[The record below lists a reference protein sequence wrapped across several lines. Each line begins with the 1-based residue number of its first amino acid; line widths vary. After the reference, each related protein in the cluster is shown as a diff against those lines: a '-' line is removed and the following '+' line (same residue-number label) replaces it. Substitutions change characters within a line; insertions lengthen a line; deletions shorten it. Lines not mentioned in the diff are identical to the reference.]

1 MSNFKVRCIA
11 RSSAAV
17 SPSSCLLE
25 MPSSTPLVF
34 LDSSSGRGLS
44 AIAFEPDDAVVG
56 RVSPAVSTSEKW
68 PLSNIDPA
76 QELERACQGENWS
89 FDAGL
94 PQIGVGWI
102 GWFSFECG
110 HAYESFPWNAPYPDS
125 WPDYN
130 FGRYRQAL
138 VWTPD
143 GRAMLLYAFCDDLPD
158 ASADALVLFEDVI
171 AKAECKQVDLAPQ
184 KQKLKAE
191 KGAAYQDGV
200 KQLRSLIAEG
210 ELFQANLSHEMSGKF
225 KGNAREL
232 YVSLRGEQPTE
243 LSCYWE
249 DQSGRSLISH
259 SPESFL
265 NVNGAEIVSRP
276 IKGTAHREQDAQLD
290 AEAAEQLNANE
301 KEMAE
306 LNMIVDMTR
315 NDLGRIATVGQVAV
329 ENAGSVVSYPTLHH
343 REAIIRA
350 RWRPQTGL
358 AKLIAATFPPASI
371 SGAPKVRALQ
381 AIAEIEQR
389 SRGAYCGS
397 LGYWVPSA
405 SPHGEFSVLIR
416 TACIAKGTLRLAVGA
431 GIVWDSDPQAEWEET
446 LLKGRYLRDE

>member
-1 MSNFKVRCIA
+1 M
-11 RSSAAV
+11 
-17 SPSSCLLE
+17 LE
-25 MPSSTPLVF
+25 MPSTSSLVF

-44 AIAFEPDDAVVG
+44 AISFNPDDAVVG
-56 RVSPAVSTSEKW
+56 RISPAVSTSEKW
-68 PLSNIDPA
+68 PLANIDPA
-76 QELERACQGENWS
+76 QELERACCDEHWT

-94 PQIGVGWI
+94 PQIGVGWV
-102 GWFSFECG
+102 GWFAFECG
-110 HAYESFPWNAPYPDS
+110 HAYESFPWNAPYPDG
-125 WPDYN
+125 WPDYS
-130 FGRYRQAL
+130 FGRYRQAI
-138 VWTPD
+138 VWMPD
-143 GRAMLLYAFCDDLPD
+143 GRAMLLYAFCDQLPD
-158 ASADALVLFEDVI
+158 TSADALSLFESVI
-171 AKAECKQVDLAPQ
+171 ARAETRKEDIKPQ
-184 KQKLKAE
+184 KQRLIVE

-200 KQLRSLIAEG
+200 KQLRSLIADG
-210 ELFQANLSHEMSGKF
+210 ELFQANLSHEMSGPF
-225 KGNAREL
+225 HGNPREL
-232 YVSLRGEQPTE
+232 YVSLRSGQPTE
-243 LSCYWE
+243 SSCYWE

-265 NVNGAEIVSRP
+265 TVRGSEIISQP
-276 IKGTAHREQDAQLD
+276 IKGTASREQDSDLD
-290 AEAAEQLNANE
+290 DKAAAQLNANE
-301 KEMAE
+301 KEVSE
-306 LNMIVDMTR
+306 LNMIVDMAR

-329 ENAGSVVSYPTLHH
+329 ESAGDVVSYPTVHH
-343 REAIIRA
+343 REATIRA
-350 RWRPQTGL
+350 RWQPKTGL

-416 TACIAKGTLRLAVGA
+416 TASIAKGVLRLAVGA

>member
-1 MSNFKVRCIA
+1 M
-11 RSSAAV
+11 
-17 SPSSCLLE
+17 
-25 MPSSTPLVF
+25 
-34 LDSSSGRGLS
+34 S
-44 AIAFEPDDAVVG
+44 AIAFNPDDMVSG

-76 QELERACQGENWS
+76 QEVERACSEENWQ

-130 FGRYRQAL
+130 FGRYRQAI

-143 GRAMLLYAFCDDLPD
+143 GRAILLYAFCDTLPD
-158 ASADALVLFEDVI
+158 CSPDAIRLFEDLMSRVSD
-171 AKAECKQVDLAPQ
+171 AEPQ
-184 KQKLKAE
+184 LEAQKKTLTTISAADYQSGVAE
-191 KGAAYQDGV
+191 
-200 KQLRSLIAEG
+200 LRSLIADG
-210 ELFQANLSHEMSGKF
+210 ELFQANLSHEMSGPF
-225 KGNAREL
+225 VGNPREL
-232 YVSLRGEQPTE
+232 YVSLRKEQPTE

-249 DQSGRSLISH
+249 DQAGRSLISH

-265 NVNGAEIVSRP
+265 TINGSEVVSQP
-276 IKGTAHREQDAQLD
+276 IKGTAHRLSDELLD
-290 AEAAEQLNANE
+290 QQGREQLNVNT
-301 KEMAE
+301 KEVAE

-315 NDLGRIATVGQVAV
+315 NDLGRVATVGKVSV
-329 ENAGSVVSYPTLHH
+329 DSAGGVVSYPTLHH
-343 REAIIRA
+343 REAKIRA
-350 RWRPQTGL
+350 RWNPQTGL

-381 AIAEIEQR
+381 AIAEIEKR

-397 LGYWVPSA
+397 LGYWLPSA

-416 TACIAKGTLRLAVGA
+416 TACIAQGVLRLAVGA

-446 LLKGRYLRDE
+446 LLKGRYLRDK